1 MPAHQRGVF
10 AEGTP
15 HHHFLEFRLRPAAKP
30 RELAAALK
38 QVLTEGTDAH
48 GAVWRV
54 AAFGP
59 GLAERLP
66 GLPLPAGFSAFH
78 ELRSREGHAAPA
90 TQRDLWL
97 WLHSAGHDELFEAAV
112 AAARGL
118 EAVAELEEDRPAF
131 VYRDSRDLS
140 GFIDGTAN
148 PKGDEARE
156 TALIPAGQ
164 SGEGGTVV
172 LTQRW
177 VHDLHRL
184 NLWSVPEQERLIGRT
199 KDASVELPEDE
210 MPATAHIRR
219 MEVEVDGK
227 ELAIYRRSVPYGTA
241 GEHGLY
247 FLAFSAEQA
256 RFELM
261 LRRMFGLAEDG
272 LRDSLLGFTRPVSGS
287 FWFAPSEEVLRRL

>member
-1 MPAHQRGVF
+1 MPTPQQGIF
-10 AEGTP
+10 AEGTA
-15 HHHFLEFRLRPAAKP
+15 HHHFLEFRVRHAARPG
-30 RELAAALK
+30 EVAAALGK
-38 QVLTEGTDAH
+38 VLRESPRPP

-54 AAFGP
+54 AALGP
-59 GLAERLP
+59 HMAGLLP
-66 GLPLPAGFSAFH
+66 GVAVPAGFSAFR
-78 ELRSREGHAAPA
+78 ELRSREGYSAPA

-97 WLHSAGHDELFEAAV
+97 WLHSASHDDLFEAAV
-112 AAARGL
+112 DAARGL
-118 EAVAELEEDRPAF
+118 ETVAELEEDRPAF

-148 PKGDEARE
+148 PKGDDARE

-164 SGEGGTVV
+164 PGEGGAVV

-184 NLWSVPEQERLIGRT
+184 NLWSVVEQERLIGRT
-199 KDASVELPEDE
+199 KETSDELPEDE
-210 MPATAHIRR
+210 MPATSHIRR

-247 FLAFSAEQA
+247 FVAFSAEQS

-287 FWFAPSEEVLRRL
+287 FWFAPSQEVLRSL